1 MKALV
6 VGATG
11 LVGNICLNLLLAD
24 SFYSEVEV
32 WVRKATGIKNENLT
46 EKTVDF
52 SQIENLASSGFDHI
66 YCCLGTTIKKAGSQ
80 AEFRKV
86 DHDYVVELGRFAEK
100 HSVSKLIVISSIGA
114 KAESS
119 NFYLRTK
126 GEMEEE
132 LNKLQIP
139 AIYILQPSFILG
151 ERNEFRFGEKIGQ
164 YIIKALGFFLTG
176 KKRKYRGIKAVTI
189 AKAMISLAKTGE
201 IKKLTFESDSIQNL
215 GK

>member
-24 SFYSEVEV
+24 SFYNEVEV
-32 WVRKATGIKNENLT
+32 WVRKTTGLENEKLS
-46 EKTVDF
+46 EKIVDF
-52 SQIENLASSGFDHI
+52 SQIENMTSSCADHI

-80 AEFRKV
+80 AGFRKV

-100 HSVSKLIVISSIGA
+100 YSASKIIVVSSIGA
-114 KAESS
+114 KIDSS

-126 GEMEEE
+126 GEMEKD
-132 LNKLQIP
+132 LNQLQIP

-164 YIIKALGFFLTG
+164 YLIIALGFLLTG
-176 KKRKYRGIKAVTI
+176 KKRKYRGIKAITI

-201 IKKLTFESDSIQNL
+201 LKKLTFESDTIQKL